1 MQIHAT
7 RNAKDEIERLSDVP
21 MYSVDSI
28 VRRAPA
34 LQLTKEAMYDF
45 VWVSSDL
52 SSELDISDQDIVRVE
67 QGGNHFDLPAKVD
80 SNLMSSVVRVPMNS
94 RASKVIGGVTGTVRL
109 TKLQSVG
116 TAA

>member
-1 MQIHAT
+1 MLVVQ
-7 RNAKDEIERLSDVP
+7 V
-21 MYSVDSI
+21 
-28 VRRAPA
+28 
-34 LQLTKEAMYDF
+34 
-45 VWVSSDL
+45 
-52 SSELDISDQDIVRVE
+52 
-67 QGGNHFDLPAKVD
+67 GNHFDLPAKVD

>member
-1 MQIHAT
+1 
-7 RNAKDEIERLSDVP
+7 

-34 LQLTKEAMYDF
+34 LQLTKEAKHDF

-52 SSELDISDQDIVRVE
+52 SNKLDILDQDVVRVE
-67 QGGNHFDLPAKVD
+67 QGENHFDLSARVD

-94 RASKVIGGVTGTVRL
+94 QASKVIGGVTGTVQIS
-109 TKLQSVG
+109 KIQSTG
-116 TAA
+116 AAA